1 MVNTSLV
8 LGLYPADEE
17 EYEKLMKLYSLF
29 DEVKELGYP
38 LTPHITLAY
47 YNVNGFSVESA
58 RKLEKVIADLSECEL
73 EVVLDVKEL
82 YYQKFR
88 SMNDYINIFSMS
100 DGRE

>member
-58 RKLEKVIADLSECEL
+58 RKLEKVIADLNECEL
-73 EVVLDVKEL
+73 EAVLDVKEL